1 MFGDYL
7 NVFPK
12 KFRTCFSIRII
23 INVENEKSRGDEIQ
37 L

>member
-12 KFRTCFSIRII
+12 KFRPCFTIRII
-23 INVENEKSRGDEIQ
+23 FNFENEKSRWDEIQ